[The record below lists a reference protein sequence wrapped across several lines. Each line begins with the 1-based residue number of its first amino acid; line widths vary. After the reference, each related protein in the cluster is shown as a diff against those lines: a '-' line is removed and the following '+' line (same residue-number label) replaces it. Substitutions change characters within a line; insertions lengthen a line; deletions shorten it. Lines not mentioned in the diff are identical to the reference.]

1 MLQHTKYTKE
11 EIENNITGEWY
22 IRAEEALEKGV
33 CDGIVTDLD
42 ELL

>member
-1 MLQHTKYTKE
+1 MEYKVESSLKDFNAWSGGRYTLDVL
-11 EIENNITGEWY
+11 I
-22 IRAEEALEKGV
+22 EKGV